1 LRMIENAEQTDFD
14 LPTAPKYPNRAFD
27 SASCAARK
35 SSDKP
40 KRLRGEE

>member
-1 LRMIENAEQTDFD
+1 MIENAEQTEFD

-35 SSDKP
+35 STPKP
-40 KRLRGEE
+40 KDSRG